1 MMMHALGRST
11 EGEALWRTHAAELV
25 RYATLLVG
33 PGDAQD
39 VVSTAFLNVLG
50 SKVRQADNIRAYLF
64 RAVTNA
70 AIDGQRSSS
79 RRLARD
85 RHAVLPGSVDA
96 PETNVDLR
104 RAIALLPVRLRAVVY
119 FTYWEDMDA
128 LEIAQTLRITPST
141 VRRDLRAARAELQR
155 SIA

>member
-50 SKVRQADNIRAYLF
+50 SKVRQAENIRAYLF

-128 LEIAQTLRITPST
+128 MEIAQTLRITPST

>member
-50 SKVRQADNIRAYLF
+50 SNVRQADNIRAYLF